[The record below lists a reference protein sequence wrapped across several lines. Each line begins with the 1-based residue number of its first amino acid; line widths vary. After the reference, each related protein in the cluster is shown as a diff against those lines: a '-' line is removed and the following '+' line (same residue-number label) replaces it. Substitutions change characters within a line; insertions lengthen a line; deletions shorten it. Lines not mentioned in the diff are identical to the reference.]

1 MMDRFGFRY
10 SMSRLIKLTHSQHL
24 MQCKFDVRHLAQD
37 EFFFQVTQKSILEK
51 DYDTERYADLES
63 KGELINSGAKKKA
76 AIPYDYDKSERKEKT
91 AAKSRISDLEKEI
104 RKKYNMPESMT
115 VPTTANQME
124 LIEAVSREISSAA
137 NSNLL
142 EIRIQVKNANNSL
155 YSFLN
160 KQDPLYQ
167 FYKHLG
173 LKSNFKTPSKSLV
186 AYSDSS
192 DSE

>member
-1 MMDRFGFRY
+1 M
-10 SMSRLIKLTHSQHL
+10 
-24 MQCKFDVRHLAQD
+24 
-37 EFFFQVTQKSILEK
+37 LEK
-51 DYDTERYADLES
+51 DYNTERFGDLF
-63 KGELINSGAKKKA
+63 GEGALSYCGTYKKA
-76 AIPYDYDKSERKEKT
+76 AIPYDYDKGKRKEET
-91 AAKSRISDLEKEI
+91 AAKAIVSDLEKEI
-104 RKKYNMPESMT
+104 RKKYNVPESMA

-124 LIEAVSREISSAA
+124 LMEAISREISSAV

-173 LKSNFKTPSKSLV
+173 LKNSIKMAPKSLV
-186 AYSDSS
+186 EYSDSS
-192 DSE
+192 DGSDSE